1 VTKGVHLDY
10 ARTGNVLLVS
20 SLLLVFV
27 VGFLETPDV
36 GLRLFPERFWN
47 GEAQRIESRA
57 VSAKMMLARAEA
69 TLEALRLMQ
78 KRGLPRL
85 ESAPEPD
92 RAALESALKRAE
104 AELLYRKAVMA
115 EMTDGLRRSRRNADA
130 AVCSGDIF
138 IFRSGTTR

>member
-1 VTKGVHLDY
+1 MR
-10 ARTGNVLLVS
+10 ARFLMA

-115 EMTDGLRRSRRNADA
+115 EMTDSLQRNRRNADA
-130 AVCSGDIF
+130 AACSGDIL